1 MLGEVKIKQAWS
13 ILHSQNAPHGLSSFE
28 AFTYKANSCTT
39 NKVSS
44 RDRHNAEYASSMSL
58 GMQMCTLTF
67 LISIMSAVLT
77 FCPLT
82 YTSSTQRPTH
92 QNPQRLLT
100 PQYKHPRNALATL

>member
-1 MLGEVKIKQAWS
+1 MLGEGKIKQAWN

-28 AFTYKANSCTT
+28 TFTYKANSCKN
-39 NKVSS
+39 NKVSP

-58 GMQMCTLTF
+58 RMQMCMLPF
-67 LISIMSAVLT
+67 LIRIMSAAQT

-92 QNPQRLLT
+92 QKD
-100 PQYKHPRNALATL
+100 Y